1 MFIMNPMIK
10 LFDHDHLNSLGI
22 FIIKGEVWY
31 SPWYYESLQWGNYML
46 PNGELYRYEGEDN
59 A

>member
-1 MFIMNPMIK
+1 MNPMIK
-10 LFDHDHLNSLGI
+10 LFDNNHLNSLGI